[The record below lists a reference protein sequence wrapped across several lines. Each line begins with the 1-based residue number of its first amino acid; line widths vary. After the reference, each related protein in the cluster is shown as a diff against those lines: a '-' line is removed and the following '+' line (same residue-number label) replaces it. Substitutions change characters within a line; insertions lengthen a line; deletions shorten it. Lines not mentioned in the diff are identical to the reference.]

1 MSFINMLANDVW
13 TEAEIVNRTE
23 AMVRSRVSLADE
35 LVLNRKIEGARAG
48 QYTPSLEDEAQ
59 MAELAAAGMEAQMAG
74 IAARTDMLTL
84 LEVFEVEAAEK
95 RLALPVV
102 EPLFDDEFN
111 IVNQAEVDADNAER
125 AIAQERI
132 DAADEEVM
140 TWVEARRPPPP
151 PEPEEETPDEIP
163 DLA

>member
-35 LVLNRKIEGARAG
+35 LVLNRKTEGARAG
-48 QYTPSLEDEAQ
+48 QYTLSLEDEAQ
-59 MAELAAAGMEAQMAG
+59 RAELAAAGMEAQMAG

>member
-48 QYTPSLEDEAQ
+48 QYTLSLEDEAQ

-140 TWVEARRPPPP
+140 TWVEARRPT
-151 PEPEEETPDEIP
+151 PEPEEPTDEVIE
-163 DLA
+163 

>member
-1 MSFINMLANDVW
+1 MRFINMLANDVW

-23 AMVRSRVSLADE
+23 AMVRSRMSLADE

-48 QYTPSLEDEAQ
+48 QYTLSLEDEAQ